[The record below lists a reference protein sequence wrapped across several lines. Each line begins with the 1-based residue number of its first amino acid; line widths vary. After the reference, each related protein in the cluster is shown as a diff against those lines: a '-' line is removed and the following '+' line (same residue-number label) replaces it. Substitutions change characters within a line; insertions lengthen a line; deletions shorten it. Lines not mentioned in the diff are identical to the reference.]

1 MILSLVIVCLVLI
14 TEIATWWYD
23 HRTEQKNN
31 TLPSHGIEPCTS
43 CFPGRRINHC
53 TRKECWSF
61 VSFRLMFEGEHFE
74 HNRHKYS
81 TPKRNLHISAKCWL
95 NELQILPTVEARSRC
110 LFITQMCN
118 AKALRFQIP
127 LKCKYL
133 DSNEVMS
140 VRLWKH
146 FFLFE
151 FDFQYKHSIKKIV
164 LFTALP
170 E

>member
-1 MILSLVIVCLVLI
+1 MFKILGQSNVTWLINSLSVQRSELIKFFHGMSTNLVKVTSLVVPNCCWQKFNRNNNSTIHIVFLFCHLTSVLWFCSLIIVCLVLI

-74 HNRHKYS
+74 HN
-81 TPKRNLHISAKCWL
+81 
-95 NELQILPTVEARSRC
+95 TV
-110 LFITQMCN
+110 
-118 AKALRFQIP
+118 P
-127 LKCKYL
+127 
-133 DSNEVMS
+133 
-140 VRLWKH
+140 
-146 FFLFE
+146 
-151 FDFQYKHSIKKIV
+151 
-164 LFTALP
+164 
-170 E
+170 